1 MGKTGFPRRRARWW
15 AVSWVV
21 LGGFLL
27 AAASSGAAAE
37 EIKGVPEVIDGDTLV
52 LGDRRLRLAGVDAP
66 EPDQRCWLGGALYDC
81 GKVARTAL
89 LDLTAGVE
97 VVCRPLGP
105 GPDGTTLARCTAAG
119 YDLSEGMAYTG
130 WALANPGTEGRYRE
144 QEERAQMAGRGLW
157 RGGFVAPWDW
167 REGTRLPE
175 ETE

>member
-1 MGKTGFPRRRARWW
+1 MGNAGFPRRRAAPW
-15 AVSWVV
+15 AVWGI
-21 LGGFLL
+21 LLL
-27 AAASSGAAAE
+27 AATASGAAAE

-52 LGDRRLRLAGVDAP
+52 LEDRRLRLAGVDAP
-66 EPDQRCWLGGALYDC
+66 EPGQQCWLGGALYDC
-81 GKVARTAL
+81 GTVARTGL

-130 WALANPGTEGRYRE
+130 WALANPGTEGRYRAE
-144 QEERAQMAGRGLW
+144 EERAQMAGRGLW

-167 REGTRLPE
+167 REGARLPQ
-175 ETE
+175 ETD